1 MNERDFKAKLRR
13 IILPSCYIQ
22 SVSSLGVG
30 GTPDLWVSGQAKDLW
45 LEVKFDD
52 KTKGPILP
60 KLRPLQRKW
69 LNDRYAE
76 NRNVAVLVGTG
87 TNEGIYY
94 KDASWNQHKN
104 TREPLDQIILRILED
119 TQCGI

>member
-13 IILPSCYIQ
+13 LILPHCYIQ

-30 GTPDLWVSGQAKDLW
+30 GTPDLWISGKQSDLW

-60 KLRPLQRKW
+60 KLRPLQNKW
-69 LNDRYAE
+69 LNERQAE
-76 NRNVAVLVGTG
+76 GRKVAVLVGTG
-87 TNEGIYY
+87 TSEGIYY
-94 KDASWNQHKN
+94 VDGLWNFKKDGRQ
-104 TREPLDQIILRILED
+104 PLDAIIKRILED
-119 TQCGI
+119 VM